1 MIQHQSAMSSKLE
14 RVPTFPALTLP
25 ADARVIVDRKALTTD
40 VIAVSESEPQN
51 ATSFGDRVA
60 KACQSAFLGVPSFL
74 LGLFPCIAWIRSYN
88 LRMFLLPDVLA
99 GLSVAVLHV
108 PQGLVSAIIAGVD
121 PVLGLYSSLYPA
133 IIYVIMGSSPYVSMG
148 MFPVTALMTGVV
160 VQKYG
165 IVSENATASDGAGA
179 QLYTEQSGTEVAIAL
194 TLMSGIIQV
203 ALWLFRLDRLA
214 AIISPVMA
222 EGFLTGCAIMVIVS
236 QLPSVFGSGVQSS
249 KGLFDTPLTVYYV
262 AKSIPNSNF
271 ATALL
276 SLAAFL
282 VLVVSKGIIARQMR
296 RFTAV
301 PLPSDL
307 ILVAVATATSHFL
320 ELDTKHDVKVVGHI
334 ASGFPKPTA
343 PTFDRW
349 ASLLPDAAAIAIVQF
364 VSAFSIAEIFGRKQ
378 RLKADASQE
387 MLAYGM
393 SSVVGSFFM
402 CIPTGSALARS
413 VVLKDVGAKTQVS
426 GIVSCVFVAVT
437 LYAFAPIFR
446 PLPECVLGVVII
458 VVLLPMLTKL
468 GHLPKLWVISRW
480 DFALWSLSFLSVVLL
495 NATYGLLVGILLGLL
510 VIFLELNGHKGS
522 HLQPYKPDVFV
533 PPKLTSRGD
542 ALKIYR
548 FGGPLCFATHHNIIA
563 DFEELFKD
571 MKPAQVKVTKKLH
584 DIEADSEAVTTRTVV
599 MDCSAISFIDSAGVE
614 ALDHVLDICQ
624 QKKCILYFA
633 SLQDSTLRTI
643 KTQKALLEKIG
654 VDHITPT
661 IQDAVALANYELP
674 PRLLGSQLRTYL

>member
-1 MIQHQSAMSSKLE
+1 MSSKLE

-40 VIAVSESEPQN
+40 AIAVSESEPQN

-165 IVSENATASDGAGA
+165 IVSENATASDGAEA
-179 QLYTEQSGTEVAIAL
+179 QLYTEQSGTEVAITL
-194 TLMSGIIQV
+194 TLMSGIIQ
-203 ALWLFRLDRLA
+203 
-214 AIISPVMA
+214 
-222 EGFLTGCAIMVIVS
+222 
-236 QLPSVFGSGVQSS
+236 
-249 KGLFDTPLTVYYV
+249 TVYYV
-262 AKSIPNSNF
+262 AKSIPHSNF

-413 VVLKDVGAKTQVS
+413 VVLKDVGAKTQVNTS
-426 GIVSCVFVAVT
+426 KSIH
-437 LYAFAPIFR
+437 AP
-446 PLPECVLGVVII
+446 
-458 VVLLPMLTKL
+458 
-468 GHLPKLWVISRW
+468 
-480 DFALWSLSFLSVVLL
+480 
-495 NATYGLLVGILLGLL
+495 
-510 VIFLELNGHKGS
+510 
-522 HLQPYKPDVFV
+522 
-533 PPKLTSRGD
+533 
-542 ALKIYR
+542 
-548 FGGPLCFATHHNIIA
+548 
-563 DFEELFKD
+563 
-571 MKPAQVKVTKKLH
+571 
-584 DIEADSEAVTTRTVV
+584 
-599 MDCSAISFIDSAGVE
+599 AGV
-614 ALDHVLDICQ
+614 
-624 QKKCILYFA
+624 
-633 SLQDSTLRTI
+633 
-643 KTQKALLEKIG
+643 
-654 VDHITPT
+654 
-661 IQDAVALANYELP
+661 
-674 PRLLGSQLRTYL
+674 

>member
-1 MIQHQSAMSSKLE
+1 MDDDTATKGTLLAD
-14 RVPTFPALTLP
+14 PAPTLP
-25 ADARVIVDRKALTTD
+25 ADPKVILDGKALTAD
-40 VIAVSESEPQN
+40 AVAVSEGVPLEE
-51 ATSFGDRVA
+51 TSFGDRAA
-60 KACQSAFLGVPSFL
+60 KACQSALLRVPSFL
-74 LGLFPCIAWIRSYN
+74 LGLFPCIAWIGSYN
-88 LRMFLLPDVLA
+88 LRMFLVPDVLA
-99 GLSVAVLHV
+99 GLSVAVLHI

-133 IIYVIMGSSPYVSMG
+133 VIYVIMGSSPYVSLG

-160 VQKYG
+160 VQKYS
-165 IVSENATASDGAGA
+165 IVSQNATAPDGGGA
-179 QLYTEQSGTEVAIAL
+179 QVYTEQSGADVAITL
-194 TLMSGIIQV
+194 TFMTGIIQV

-222 EGFLTGCAIMVIVS
+222 EGFLTGCAVMVIVS
-236 QLPSVFGSGVQSS
+236 QLPSVFGSGVQSG
-249 KGLFDTPLTVYYV
+249 KGIFGTPLTVYHV
-262 AKSIPNSNF
+262 AKNIPYSNL

-282 VLVVSKGIIARQMR
+282 VLVVSKGVIARQMR

-320 ELDTKHDVKVVGHI
+320 ELDSKHNVKVVGHI

-343 PTFDRW
+343 PTLDGW
-349 ASLLPDAAAIAIVQF
+349 ASLLPDAVAIAVVQF
-364 VSAFSIAEIFGRKQ
+364 VSSFSIAELFGRKQ
-378 RLKADASQE
+378 RLKTDASQE

-458 VVLLPMLTKL
+458 VVLLPMLAKL
-468 GHLPKLWVISRW
+468 GHLRKFWVISRF
-480 DFALWSLSFLSVVLL
+480 DFALWLLSCLSVVLL

-522 HLQPYKPDVFV
+522 RLQPRKPDVFV
-533 PPKLTSRGD
+533 PSEWTSRED
-542 ALKIYR
+542 TLKIYR
-548 FGGPLCFATHHNIIA
+548 AGGPFCFATHHSIVA
-563 DFEELFKD
+563 EFEELFTDKN
-571 MKPAQVKVTKKLH
+571 PARKKAKRKLH
-584 DIEADSEAVTTRTVV
+584 DIEAHSEAVTTSVVV
-599 MDCSAISFIDSAGVE
+599 MDCSAISFFDSTGVG
-614 ALDHVLDICQ
+614 ALDQVLDMCQ
-624 QKKCILYFA
+624 QNKCILYLA
-633 SLQDSTLRTI
+633 SLQDSALRTI
-643 KTQKALLEKIG
+643 KTQKALFEKIG
-654 VDHITPT
+654 DDHIAPT

-674 PRLLGSQLRTYL
+674 PRLLGIQLQTHL

>member
-1 MIQHQSAMSSKLE
+1 MSSKLE

-40 VIAVSESEPQN
+40 AIAVSESEPQKE
-51 ATSFGDRVA
+51 TSFGDRVA

-74 LGLFPCIAWIRSYN
+74 LGLFPCIAWIKSYN

-133 IIYVIMGSSPYVSMG
+133 IIYVIMGRSPYVSMG

-165 IVSENATASDGAGA
+165 MVSENATASDGAGA
-179 QLYTEQSGTEVAIAL
+179 QLYTEQSGTEVAITL
-194 TLMSGIIQV
+194 TLLSGIIQV

-262 AKSIPNSNF
+262 AKSIPHSNF

-282 VLVVSKGIIARQMR
+282 VLVVSKGVIARQMR

-334 ASGFPKPTA
+334 ASG
-343 PTFDRW
+343 
-349 ASLLPDAAAIAIVQF
+349 
-364 VSAFSIAEIFGRKQ
+364 
-378 RLKADASQE
+378 
-387 MLAYGM
+387 
-393 SSVVGSFFM
+393 
-402 CIPTGSALARS
+402 
-413 VVLKDVGAKTQVS
+413 
-426 GIVSCVFVAVT
+426 
-437 LYAFAPIFR
+437 
-446 PLPECVLGVVII
+446 
-458 VVLLPMLTKL
+458 
-468 GHLPKLWVISRW
+468 
-480 DFALWSLSFLSVVLL
+480 
-495 NATYGLLVGILLGLL
+495 
-510 VIFLELNGHKGS
+510 
-522 HLQPYKPDVFV
+522 
-533 PPKLTSRGD
+533 
-542 ALKIYR
+542 
-548 FGGPLCFATHHNIIA
+548 
-563 DFEELFKD
+563 
-571 MKPAQVKVTKKLH
+571 
-584 DIEADSEAVTTRTVV
+584 
-599 MDCSAISFIDSAGVE
+599 
-614 ALDHVLDICQ
+614 
-624 QKKCILYFA
+624 
-633 SLQDSTLRTI
+633 
-643 KTQKALLEKIG
+643 
-654 VDHITPT
+654 
-661 IQDAVALANYELP
+661 
-674 PRLLGSQLRTYL
+674 